1 ITSRVYGVSF
11 ISTLLVLSG
20 FTYFMMQ
27 QNIISDSKRAKRMGI
42 FTFNISTA
50 LTGADHVKAA
60 DITAKNVN
68 DIKGVSVKSNPDYFG
83 AAK

>member
-1 ITSRVYGVSF
+1 
-11 ISTLLVLSG
+11 
-20 FTYFMMQ
+20 MMQ

-60 DITAKNVN
+60 DITAK
-68 DIKGVSVKSNPDYFG
+68 KRE
-83 AAK
+83 

>member
-1 ITSRVYGVSF
+1 
-11 ISTLLVLSG
+11 
-20 FTYFMMQ
+20 
-27 QNIISDSKRAKRMGI
+27 MGI

-83 AAK
+83 AAKGKILLSFNSSHSSVI